1 MSKEAKYQIKINIE
15 ADCKPRESLILDL
28 LAAVFSWADRHEKIK
43 LGSRCLLPHTCG
55 DLAGQWVGWPAPRH
69 VERQGRYWGA
79 AMLGRRAGGR
89 KWPGEWR
96 GPSSKGVI
104 DVYALCNLTSP
115 LHYIDDVNKP
125 MAFLPF
131 PFPLPEQPPKSRH
144 FRFRVRRALV
154 VYIFITILEKNENT
168 TKDFLSEM
176 NRAFHCRQV
185 VWSVW
190 AERRIS
196 ATPLQH
202 TIALS
207 LFFT

>member
-1 MSKEAKYQIKINIE
+1 MKRS
-15 ADCKPRESLILDL
+15 
-28 LAAVFSWADRHEKIK
+28 SWALDANHTHVETW
-43 LGSRCLLPHTCG
+43 LGSGWGGQLLDMWRG
-55 DLAGQWVGWPAPRH
+55 KVAIG
-69 VERQGRYWGA
+69 GR
-79 AMLGRRAGGR
+79 LGRRAGGR

-125 MAFLPF
+125 MASW
-131 PFPLPEQPPKSRH
+131 PFPLLLSEQPLKSRH
-144 FRFRVRRALV
+144 FRFRVRRALAV
-154 VYIFITILEKNENT
+154 FLSQFWRKNGNT

-202 TIALS
+202 TITYS